1 MTTRTDEVDI
11 DFFASPRVFEVQA
24 PATEF
29 IMQDV
34 VDTARKLEDSFSG
47 MAFEKLINASGKE
60 DLGGG
65 VKVGI
70 TVAMQNMLLAFA
82 GRTTPAQTG
91 TVTSNPGSP
100 VAGRDSFI
108 DTAATF
114 VTNNVARGS
123 LVINFTDQ
131 SIAEVVSVD
140 SETQLTTKVLVNGI
154 GNTYDVADVYHV
166 FNIVQVSASGGNL
179 VAVDDLGSTISP
191 ILPTAFTQ
199 VILTSSS
206 SATLQEQTD
215 IQYSSFGGA
224 VHVDEGSIHPNTST
238 GTTFPS
244 GTPRQPVDNLTDA
257 DTILDERG
265 LRGFFVHG
273 NLTVPAG
280 DFTGHIFEGEGM
292 AATMVNVSAAA
303 DVHDAEFHDMMLMG
317 TLDGA
322 AVFENVHFM
331 NVSDVLGV
339 ARHSMMQGTITLGGT
354 VDVAH
359 GTIFHMVDCMS
370 AIPGSNTPTIDFNG
384 KGYGLSCRS
393 YNGGLELIN
402 KHGDEAVSID
412 LNSGHVKI
420 DPTVTNGEIVVRG
433 VGKVTDRST
442 GSAVVIDETIK
453 GSDLLILRKLMQ
465 NRMHTDPTTGVMTI
479 YDDDGTTVLLQ
490 GKIYEDVLATQL
502 YRGRGMERRDKLE
515 LRYQIFG
522 PEFAAEFDQ

>member
-11 DFFASPRVFEVQA
+11 DFFSSPRVMEVQA

-29 IMQDV
+29 IMQDI
-34 VDTARKLEDSFSG
+34 VDTTRKLEDAFSG
-47 MAFEKLINASGKE
+47 MSFDKLINASGKE

-100 VAGRDSFI
+100 VTGRDAFI

-114 VTNNVARGS
+114 QTNNVARGS

-140 SETQLTTKVLVNGI
+140 SETQLTTKTLVNGI
-154 GNTYDVADVYHV
+154 GNTYDVNDVYHV

-179 VAVDDLGSTISP
+179 VAVDDVGGSISP

-215 IQYSSFGGA
+215 IQYASFGGQ
-224 VHVDEGSIHPNTST
+224 VHVDEGRIHPNTGT
-238 GTTFPS
+238 GTVFPS

-257 DTILDERG
+257 DTILDSRG

-280 DFTGHIFEGEGM
+280 DFTGHIFTGEGM
-292 AATMVNVSAAA
+292 AATAVTVSPVA

-317 TLDGA
+317 TCDGA
-322 AVFENVHFM
+322 GVFSNVHFM
-331 NVSDVLGV
+331 NVTDVLGV
-339 ARHSMMQGTITLGGT
+339 ARGSMFQGTITLGGT
-354 VDVAH
+354 VDTAH
-359 GTIFHMVDCMS
+359 GTVFHMVDCMS
-370 AIPGSNTPTIDFNG
+370 AIPGSSTPSIDFNG

-393 YNGGLELIN
+393 YNGGINLIN
-402 KHGDEAVSID
+402 KHGPESVSID

-420 DPTVTNGEIVVRG
+420 DPTVTNGEIVIRG

-442 GSAVVIDETIK
+442 GSAVVVDETIK
-453 GSDLLILRKLMQ
+453 GTELTLLRKLMM
-465 NRMHTDPTTGVMTI
+465 NRMETNPTTGVMVI
-479 YDDDGTTVLLQ
+479 YDDDDTTILMQ
-490 GKIYEDVLATQL
+490 GNIYEDVLAAQL
-502 YRGRGMERRDKLE
+502 YRGRGMERRNALE
-515 LRYQIFG
+515 MRTQVFAD
-522 PEFAAEFDQ
+522 EFAAEFD